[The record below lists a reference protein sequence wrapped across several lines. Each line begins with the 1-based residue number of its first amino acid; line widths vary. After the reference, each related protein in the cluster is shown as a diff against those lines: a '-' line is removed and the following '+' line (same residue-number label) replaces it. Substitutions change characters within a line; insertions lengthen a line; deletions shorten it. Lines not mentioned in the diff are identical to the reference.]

1 MNHAVKLSVDHLS
14 EFKSKMYDWSGR
26 LGLTNPG
33 NVANTST
40 ESSLNSTGG
49 SGMEYS

>member
-33 NVANTST
+33 NGTNTST
-40 ESSLNSTGG
+40 ESTLNSTGG